1 MRTEVSSINT
11 NDRYDVLDDV
21 LVVEKYEDPGGHPN
35 SSTYGRVKIPHP

>member
-11 NDRYDVLDDV
+11 NDRYDV